1 MTCADGINEMTE
13 TSLLVEDRFIL
24 EKREM
29 GIGHASLAWRAAG
42 LLLHYSRARQLFYSL
57 ILLKGFER
65 FV

>member
-1 MTCADGINEMTE
+1 MTE
-13 TSLLVEDRFIL
+13 TSLLVEDRFLL